1 VKAHGWR
8 AVAVLVAAVVLAAAC
23 GSSDDSG
30 SDDDN
35 TTTSGKKVAVTAPG
49 VTDTEI
55 RFTAFG
61 TNSNNPTGNCTLDC
75 YADGIKAYFAYRNDQ
90 GGIHGRD
97 LVLADEVDDE
107 LGKNQQVALDLIS
120 KDDFFGL
127 FSYAL
132 FSTGWAEIGKTDIPM
147 FVYNLDPAN
156 TTGRMNV
163 FSDVGLIC
171 SGCTWFAYPYLV
183 GQAKAKKIA
192 ALSYGISDASRG
204 CSTIIK
210 NSIEKY
216 GSEVGDPEVVYVN
229 GDIAFGMPNGVGP
242 EVTAMKNAG
251 VDLVL
256 TCMDHKGDQAIKQ
269 EMVRQGIGSVPMVH
283 PAMYNQAFVEDA
295 GGIFD
300 GDYLL
305 LTHSFRPFEATPS
318 PGLTAFKKW
327 MEETGAELSEAAM
340 YGWINAGQA
349 VAGLEAAG
357 PSFDRKKVIDALND
371 IEDYTGDGII
381 APLDFGRQHVAPTQE
396 DPGTNGPDP
405 QCWVML
411 KVVDEKFEVVG
422 DEKKPF
428 TCWPGTSREWADPT
442 LRDFK

>member
-30 SDDDN
+30 SDD
-35 TTTSGKKVAVTAPG
+35 TTSTTGKKVAVTAPG

-107 LGKNQQVALDLIS
+107 LGKNQQVALDLVS

-132 FSTGWAEIGKTDIPM
+132 FSTGWPEIGKTDIPM
-147 FVYNLDPAN
+147 WVYNLDPASTAGKAN
-156 TTGRMNV
+156 I
-163 FSDVGLIC
+163 FSDVGQIC

-216 GSEVGDPEVVYVN
+216 GSEVGNPEVVYVN
-229 GDIAFGMPNGVGP
+229 GDFVFGMPNGVGP
-242 EVTAMKNAG
+242 EVTAMKDAG

-256 TCMDHKGDQAIKQ
+256 TCMDAKGDQTLKQ

-283 PAMYNQAFVEDA
+283 PAMYNQDFVTQA
-295 GGIFD
+295 GDLFN

-305 LTHSFRPFEATPS
+305 LTHSFRPFEATPNAA
-318 PGLTAFKKW
+318 LTAFKTW
-327 MEETGAELSEAAM
+327 MEKTGAELSEAAM
-340 YGWINAGQA
+340 YGWINAGSA
-349 VAGLEAAG
+349 YEGLKAAG
-357 PSFDRKKVIDALND
+357 PSFDRKKVVDALNK
-371 IEDYTGDGII
+371 IEDYTAGGII
-381 APLDFGRQHVAPTQE
+381 APLDIGRQNMPPTQE
-396 DPGTNGPDP
+396 DPATHGPDP

-411 KVVDEKFEVVG
+411 KVVEQKFEVVG
-422 DEKKPF
+422 DKSKPF
-428 TCWPGTSREWADPT
+428 TCWPGTTRDWADPT